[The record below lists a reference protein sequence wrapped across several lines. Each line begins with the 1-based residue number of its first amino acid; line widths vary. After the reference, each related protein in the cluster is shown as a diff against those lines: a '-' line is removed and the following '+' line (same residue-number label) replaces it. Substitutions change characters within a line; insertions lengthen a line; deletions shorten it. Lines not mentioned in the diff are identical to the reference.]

1 MAISDRIAKARK
13 AAGLTQSEL
22 ARRLGIR
29 PQSVQSWEAGIT
41 APRARRLT
49 QVAEVLGVPE
59 AFFFEEAD
67 TENPQARSI
76 EGEMAARIARR
87 LQGYAE
93 AGNLDRA
100 ALEAVGQLIDVLAR
114 RWKGN

>member
-1 MAISDRIAKARK
+1 MAISDRITKARV

-29 PQSVQSWEAGIT
+29 PQSVQSWEAGLT

-59 AFFFEEAD
+59 AFFFEPEEQA
-67 TENPQARSI
+67 TEVGSI
-76 EGEMAARIARR
+76 EGEMASRIARR

-93 AGNLDRA
+93 AGDLDRA
-100 ALEAVGQLIDVLAR
+100 ALEALSQLIDVLAR
-114 RWKGN
+114 RAD